1 MNAAISWLG
10 RAWLGGARLG
20 GERLEL
26 STLWPGLL
34 AGLVIAALAKP
45 LAHLLHVPAPLLAV
59 ALGMAVGALGLGA
72 RLAAGLDIWA
82 KPGLRLGV
90 AFMGAQ
96 ITWSEF
102 ALLGGPAILA
112 SGAVVLG
119 GLGVGAVVGMAVGL
133 PLAEALIAAA
143 ACSICGASAAL
154 AASQAAPAS
163 PANQRTTA
171 LVIIGVNLLSTLAML
186 AYPPLAQALGLT
198 AHQAGVFFGLSIHDV
213 AQVAGAGASVSP
225 EAAGAAA
232 LAKLARI
239 VWLGPAV
246 LLIGVLL
253 MRAQPQVTPPGAA
266 RTGLKAPPAFV
277 LGFAALAALRGLGLL
292 PPALVTALAAT
303 SSFLLLAGVGAISAR
318 LGPAALLQVK
328 PRLAAALVLSTLAVA
343 GLAYGLTRLFF

>member
-1 MNAAISWLG
+1 MNAAV
-10 RAWLGGARLG
+10 ARLG
-20 GERLEL
+20 AVRLNIG
-26 STLWPGLL
+26 TVWPGLL
-34 AGLVIAALAKP
+34 AGLVIALLAKP
-45 LAHLLHVPAPLLAV
+45 LAHLLHAPAPLLAV
-59 ALGMAVGALGLGA
+59 VLGMGLGA
-72 RLAAGLDIWA
+72 MGLGAKLAAGLDVWA

-90 AFMGAQ
+90 ALMGAQ

-119 GLGVGAVVGMAVGL
+119 GLTVGAAVGMALGL

-163 PANQRTTA
+163 AANQRTTA
-171 LVIIGVNLLSTLAML
+171 LVIIGVNLLSTAAML
-186 AYPPLAQALGLT
+186 AYPPIAQALGLS

-213 AQVAGAGASVSP
+213 AQVAGAGSSVSP

-246 LLIGVLL
+246 VLIGVLL
-253 MRAQPQVTPPGAA
+253 TRAGDGSAKA
-266 RTGLKAPPAFV
+266 SLKGPPAFV
-277 LGFAALAALRGLGLL
+277 LGFAALAALRGFGLL
-292 PPALVTALAAT
+292 PPMVVTTLATT
-303 SSFLLLAGVGAISAR
+303 SSFLLLAGVGAISAK
-318 LGPAALLQVK
+318 LGPQALLQVK
-328 PRLAAALVLSTLAVA
+328 PRLALALGLSTLAVA
-343 GLAYGLTRLFF
+343 GFAYGLTRLFF

>member
-1 MNAAISWLG
+1 MNAAVA
-10 RAWLGGARLG
+10 RFGAV
-20 GERLEL
+20 RLEA
-26 STLWPGLL
+26 SKLWPGLI
-34 AGLVIAALAKP
+34 AGLAIALLARP
-45 LAHLLHVPAPLLAV
+45 LAHLLHAPAPLLAV
-59 ALGMAVGALGLGA
+59 VLGMGLGALGLGA

-90 AFMGAQ
+90 ALMGAQ

-119 GLGVGAVVGMAVGL
+119 GLTVGAGVGMALGL

-154 AASQAAPAS
+154 AAAQAAPAS

-186 AYPPLAQALGLT
+186 AYPPIAHALGFT

-213 AQVAGAGASVSP
+213 AQVAGAGSSVSP
-225 EAAGAAA
+225 DAASAAA

-246 LLIGVLL
+246 VLIGVLL
-253 MRAQPQVTPPGAA
+253 SRTQDGCGKTAFKGPP
-266 RTGLKAPPAFV
+266 LFV

-292 PPALVTALAAT
+292 PEALVTVLATT
-303 SSFLLLAGVGAISAR
+303 SSFLLLAGVGAISAK

-328 PRLAAALVLSTLAVA
+328 PKLAAALGLSTLAVA
-343 GLAYGLTRLFF
+343 GLAYSLTLAFF

>member
-1 MNAAISWLG
+1 MNALV
-10 RAWLGGARLG
+10 ARLTPA
-20 GERLEL
+20 RLDIG
-26 STLWPGLL
+26 TLWPGLL
-34 AGLVIAALAKP
+34 AGLAIALLAKP
-45 LAHLLHVPAPLLAV
+45 LAHLLHAPAPLLAV
-59 ALGMAVGALGLGA
+59 VLGMGLGALGLGA
-72 RLAAGLDIWA
+72 KLASGLDIWA

-90 AFMGAQ
+90 ALMGAQ

-119 GLGVGAVVGMAVGL
+119 GLSVGAAVGMALGL

-163 PANQRTTA
+163 AANQRTTA
-171 LVIIGVNLLSTLAML
+171 LVIIGVNLLSTVAML
-186 AYPPLAQALGLT
+186 AYPPIAHALGLT

-213 AQVAGAGASVSP
+213 AQVAGAGSSVSP

-246 LLIGVLL
+246 VLIGLL
-253 MRAQPQVTPPGAA
+253 LA
-266 RTGLKAPPAFV
+266 RTGDGSAKASLKGPPAFV
-277 LGFAALAALRGLGLL
+277 LGFAALAALRGFGLL
-292 PPALVTALAAT
+292 PPIVVATLATT
-303 SSFLLLAGVGAISAR
+303 SSFLLLAGVGAISAK
-318 LGPAALLQVK
+318 LGPQALLQVK
-328 PRLAAALVLSTLAVA
+328 PKLALALGLSTLAVA
-343 GLAYGLTRLFF
+343 GFAYGLTRLFF

>member
-1 MNAAISWLG
+1 MNTLV
-10 RAWLGGARLG
+10 ARLTPA
-20 GERLEL
+20 RLDL
-26 STLWPGLL
+26 DKLWPGLL
-34 AGLVIAALAKP
+34 AGLVIALLAKP
-45 LAHLLHVPAPLLAV
+45 LAHLLHAPAPLLAV
-59 ALGMAVGALGLGA
+59 VLGMGLGALGLGA
-72 RLAAGLDIWA
+72 KLAAGLDLWA

-90 AFMGAQ
+90 ALMGAQ

-119 GLGVGAVVGMAVGL
+119 GLTVGAAVGMALGL

-163 PANQRTTA
+163 AANQRTTA
-171 LVIIGVNLLSTLAML
+171 LVIIGVNLLSTFAML
-186 AYPPLAQALGLT
+186 AYPPIAHALGLS

-213 AQVAGAGASVSP
+213 AQVAGAGSSVSP

-246 LLIGVLL
+246 VLIGVLL
-253 MRAQPQVTPPGAA
+253 A
-266 RTGLKAPPAFV
+266 RSGDGSVKAGLKGPPTFV
-277 LGFAALAALRGLGLL
+277 LGFAALAALRGFGLL
-292 PPALVTALAAT
+292 PPMVVATLATT
-303 SSFLLLAGVGAISAR
+303 SSFLLLAGVGAISAK
-318 LGPAALLQVK
+318 LGPQALLQVK
-328 PRLAAALVLSTLAVA
+328 PKLALALGLSTLAVA
-343 GLAYGLTRLFF
+343 GFAYGLTRLFF

>member
-1 MNAAISWLG
+1 MNAAI
-10 RAWLGGARLG
+10 ARLG
-20 GERLEL
+20 AFRFEAGK
-26 STLWPGLL
+26 LWPGLI
-34 AGLVIAALAKP
+34 AGLAIALLAKP
-45 LAHLLHVPAPLLAV
+45 LSHLLHAPAPLLAV
-59 ALGMAVGALGLGA
+59 ILGMGLGA
-72 RLAAGLDIWA
+72 MGLGSRLAAGLDLWA

-90 AFMGAQ
+90 AMMGAQ

-119 GLGVGAVVGMAVGL
+119 GLTVGAGVGMALGL

-171 LVIIGVNLLSTLAML
+171 LVIIGVNLLSTVAML
-186 AYPPLAQALGLT
+186 AYPPVAKALGFT

-213 AQVAGAGASVSP
+213 AQVAGAGSSVSAD
-225 EAAGAAA
+225 AASAAA

-246 LLIGVLL
+246 VLIGLL
-253 MRAQPQVTPPGAA
+253 LSRTRDGCGQAGFKGPP
-266 RTGLKAPPAFV
+266 LFV
-277 LGFAALAALRGLGLL
+277 LGFAALAALRGFGLL
-292 PPALVTALAAT
+292 PEGLVAILAT
-303 SSFLLLAGVGAISAR
+303 LSSFLLLAGVGAISAK
-318 LGPAALLQVK
+318 LGPAALLEVK
-328 PRLAAALVLSTLAVA
+328 PRLAAALALSTLAVA
-343 GLAYGLTRLFF
+343 AMAYGLTRAFF

>member
-1 MNAAISWLG
+1 MNALA
-10 RAWLGGARLG
+10 ARLTPA
-20 GERLEL
+20 RLDLEK
-26 STLWPGLL
+26 LWPGLL
-34 AGLVIAALAKP
+34 AGLAIALLAKP
-45 LAHLLHVPAPLLAV
+45 LAHLLHAPAPLLAV
-59 ALGMAVGALGLGA
+59 VLGMGLATGLGA
-72 RLAAGLDIWA
+72 FGLGAKLASGLDLWA

-90 AFMGAQ
+90 ALMGAQ

-119 GLGVGAVVGMAVGL
+119 GLSVGAAVGMALGL

-154 AASQAAPAS
+154 AAAQAAPAS

-171 LVIIGVNLLSTLAML
+171 LVIIGVNLLSTVAML
-186 AYPPLAQALGLT
+186 AYPPIAHALGLT

-213 AQVAGAGASVSP
+213 AQVAGAGSTVSP

-246 LLIGVLL
+246 VLIGVLL
-253 MRAQPQVTPPGAA
+253 A
-266 RTGLKAPPAFV
+266 RSGDGGVKAGLKGPPAFV
-277 LGFAALAALRGLGLL
+277 LGFAALAALRGFGLL
-292 PPALVTALAAT
+292 PPMVVTMLATA
-303 SSFLLLAGVGAISAR
+303 SSFLLLAGVGAISAK
-318 LGPAALLQVK
+318 LGPQALLQVK
-328 PRLAAALVLSTLAVA
+328 PKLALALGVSTLAVA
-343 GLAYGLTRLFF
+343 GFAYGLTRLFF

>member
-1 MNAAISWLG
+1 MNAAV
-10 RAWLGGARLG
+10 ARLG
-20 GERLEL
+20 ALRLDAGK
-26 STLWPGLL
+26 LWPGLV
-34 AGLVIAALAKP
+34 AGLVIALLART
-45 LAHLLHVPAPLLAV
+45 LAQQFHVPAPLLAV
-59 ALGMAVGALGLGA
+59 ILGMGLGALGLGT
-72 RLAAGLDIWA
+72 RLAGGLDLWA
-82 KPGLRLGV
+82 KPGLRVGV
-90 AFMGAQ
+90 AMMGAQ

-119 GLGVGAVVGMAVGL
+119 GLTVGAGVGMVLGL

-171 LVIIGVNLLSTLAML
+171 LVIIGVNLLSTVAML
-186 AYPPLAQALGLT
+186 AYPPVAKALGFT

-213 AQVAGAGASVSP
+213 AQVAGAGSSVSAD
-225 EAAGAAA
+225 AASAAA

-246 LLIGVLL
+246 VLIGLL
-253 MRAQPQVTPPGAA
+253 LSQTRDGCGKTGFKGPP
-266 RTGLKAPPAFV
+266 LFV
-277 LGFAALAALRGLGLL
+277 LGFAALAALRGFGLL
-292 PPALVTALAAT
+292 PETLVAILAT
-303 SSFLLLAGVGAISAR
+303 LSSFLLLAGVGAISAK

-343 GLAYGLTRLFF
+343 VMAYGLTRAFF